1 MEKTDPAE
9 TPPPEKVPPVNTEE
23 GESLE
28 DLEGTVTSPKQTDEP
43 SPEKAKKKRP
53 ILQRLLG
60 RLNIYLLLFI
70 LIVVLAVGL
79 VLVGIQKGKKAAV
92 TTTISTQTLSQDEL
106 NKLKSTD
113 STVGDA
119 KQTLKIESNAIFSG
133 KVLIKD
139 SLDVAGTI
147 KVGGALNLPGITV
160 SGTSNFDQILA
171 NKLSIAGDTNI
182 NGQVTIQKGLTV
194 TGGASFGGPIS
205 APQLTVQSLQ
215 LNSDLQINK
224 HLDAGGATPGKVDGG
239 GLGGGGTTSISG
251 SDTAG
256 TVAINFGGGASSTGC
271 YVTINFSSKYPDTPH
286 VVIGATSAAAAQLN
300 YYATR
305 TNNGFQI
312 CSAGGSASG
321 NATFDYVVID

>member
-1 MEKTDPAE
+1 MEKNQPTDT
-9 TPPPEKVPPVNTEE
+9 TPPPEPVTSGGLET

-28 DLEGTVTSPKQTDEP
+28 DTETSSKPTVQA
-43 SPEKAKKKRP
+43 SPEKVKEKKRP
-53 ILQRLLG
+53 IVQRLLA

-79 VLVGIQKGKKAAV
+79 VLVGIQKGKKAATV
-92 TTTISTQTLSQDEL
+92 ATISNQQLSQDEL
-106 NKLKSTD
+106 NKLKGTD
-113 STVGDA
+113 SVVGDA
-119 KQTLKIESNAIFSG
+119 KQTLNIESNAVFAG
-133 KVLIKD
+133 KVLFKD
-139 SLDVAGTI
+139 SIDVAGTI

-160 SGTSNFDQILA
+160 SGTSNFDQIFA

-182 NGQVTIQKGLTV
+182 NGQLNVQKGLTV

-224 HLDAGGATPGKVDGG
+224 HLDAGGPTPSKADGG

-251 SDTAG
+251 TDTAG
-256 TVAINFGGGASSTGC
+256 TVAINFGSGASSTGC
-271 YVTINFSSKYPDTPH
+271 YITVNFTSKYPSTPH
-286 VVIGATSAAAAQLN
+286 VVIAATSGAAAQLN
-300 YYATR
+300 YYASR
-305 TNNGFQI
+305 TNTSFQI

-321 NATFDYVVID
+321 NATFDYIVID